1 MKRQLTA
8 IALTFTLTPLGV
20 MAHGIAGDR
29 FFPATLNIDDP
40 AVADELTLPQID
52 VAKEREDDGS
62 APWTADNE
70 FELSKRITK
79 DFGMSLE
86 GGYIHQ
92 QKINGNKA
100 VNGWDNF
107 GLSAKYQFYTDADSE
122 TIISAGVDW
131 DIGDTGSN
139 AVGAEHFSTYTP
151 TLFFGKGFGDLPDSM
166 DYMKPFAIT
175 GQLGLAVPDDNSV
188 AGDPNSDDFTYGFT
202 VQYSI
207 PYLQQHVKDLGIPAP
222 FNGMIPLVE
231 VAFDKPLDRVADQQT
246 TGTINPGFIWAGKTS
261 QVGLEA
267 IIPINHASG
276 SGVGA
281 EAQLHFYLDDLF
293 PQSYGKPLIE

>member
-1 MKRQLTA
+1 MKRLTLSIFLSAFLPLTA
-8 IALTFTLTPLGV
+8 A
-20 MAHGIAGDR
+20 AHGIVGDR

-40 AVADELTLPQID
+40 AVADELTLPQVSVSKQRD
-52 VAKEREDDGS
+52 DDGG
-62 APWTADNE
+62 APWTTEGD
-70 FELSKRITK
+70 FELSKRITQ
-79 DFGMSLE
+79 DFGISID

-92 QKINGNKA
+92 QPVGTNKA
-100 VNGWDNF
+100 LNGWDNF
-107 GLSAKYQFYTDADSE
+107 GLEAKYQFYTNAEHE
-122 TIISAGVDW
+122 TMLSAGVDW
-131 DIGDTGSN
+131 DIGDTGSGQ
-139 AVGAEHFSTYTP
+139 VGAEHFSTYTP
-151 TLFFGKGFGDLPDSM
+151 TLYFGKGFGDLPDSM
-166 DYMKPFAIT
+166 DYLKPFAIT
-175 GQLGLAVPDDNSV
+175 GQLGVAIPDDNSV

-222 FNGMIPLVE
+222 FNGMIPIVE
-231 VAFDKPLDRVADQQT
+231 FAFDKPLDRVADKTT

-261 QVGLEA
+261 QVALEA
-267 IIPINHASG
+267 ILPINHDSG